1 MNFKSSS
8 PAGSSELP
16 ADLLPVT
23 ISLLLTAI
31 DKLFPRRG
39 CSEVSFA
46 FESGNGEPEIRVAA
60 ITDAEGCIVLEQQ
73 RILDWRFE
81 SSPRLGDLLE
91 AAAELHLDE
100 QFPEWCDGSGSTG
113 TLLFTIRR
121 EPDGAIG
128 VHPRGIAWMSL
139 TPGQDPSLSA

>member
-1 MNFKSSS
+1 MNFKASS
-8 PAGSSELP
+8 PTGNPELQ
-16 ADLLPVT
+16 ADFLPVT

-31 DKLFPRRG
+31 GQLFPTRG
-39 CSEVSFA
+39 CSELSFA
-46 FESGNGEPEIRVAA
+46 FESEHGEPRIRVAA
-60 ITDAEGCIVLEQQ
+60 ITDADGCIMLEQQ

-100 QFPEWCDGSGSTG
+100 EFPEWGDGSGSTG
-113 TLLFTIRR
+113 TLIFAIRR

-128 VHPRGIAWMSL
+128 VHPRGIAWRSS
-139 TPGQDPSLSA
+139 PGHDPSLPA

>member
-1 MNFKSSS
+1 MNFKTL

-23 ISLLLTAI
+23 ISLLLTAMERF
-31 DKLFPRRG
+31 FPNRG

-46 FESGNGEPEIRVAA
+46 FESEHGETCIRIAA
-60 ITDAEGCIVLEQQ
+60 ITDSEGCIILEQQ
-73 RILDWRFE
+73 RILDWRAE

-100 QFPEWCDGSGSTG
+100 HFPEWCDGSGSTG

-128 VHPRGIAWMSL
+128 VHPRGIAWRSR
-139 TPGQDPSLSA
+139 

>member
-1 MNFKSSS
+1 MNFTTP
-8 PAGSSELP
+8 PAGASELP

-31 DKLFPRRG
+31 DQLFPNRG

-46 FESGNGEPEIRVAA
+46 FESGYGEPGIRIAA
-60 ITDAEGCIVLEQQ
+60 ITDAEGSIILEQQ

-91 AAAELHLDE
+91 TAAELHLDE
-100 QFPEWCDGSGSTG
+100 HFPEWCDGSGSTG
-113 TLLFTIRR
+113 TLLFTIRC

-128 VHPRGIAWMSL
+128 VHPRGIAWRSR
-139 TPGQDPSLSA
+139 